1 MYDNTYGKKIADAV
15 RQTNMRMI
23 SNEINNAHTKT
34 GGAFI
39 NHLNDV
45 DRKIGGMSCKCD
57 LMKGGESYQRN
68 YDEIQENGALQG
80 IGKKK
85 GKSAYGAR
93 MFDSGEPPSNPLQS
107 ASLPSG
113 YGKRKYIKKK
123 SPMECGDMIEGG
135 KKRKAKMG
143 KGQDANDDN
152 LDNMGD
158 DFVGSGLV
166 ENSVMKG
173 VRAGKSVKKSV
184 KKSKDMLDEFL
195 SGNGDS
201 GGGISGGM
209 GGGDSGGGISGGMGG
224 GDSGG
229 GISGG
234 VFYKGDGKP
243 KIKKPPTKWI
253 LLIKKVLKE
262 NSKLSGVKDA
272 IIFIKLHKLYQ
283 K

>member
-201 GGGISGGM
+201 GGGISGG
-209 GGGDSGGGISGGMGG
+209 
-224 GDSGG
+224 
-229 GISGG
+229 